1 MAGDPTN
8 APVWAEAD
16 VFLGSTAAP
25 IPTHPADYA
34 LNATSGGSGTT
45 NWDFVGLLDDN
56 NPFDAGGETIDK
68 TDHSA
73 FGYGVYA
80 TTYKNQKEVVTFT
93 ALETTLITLGLLYD
107 VTGVTDTAGVLEG
120 TLKRRDPSRQFRI
133 AFEARGGTDM
143 ERRTSKNYAYI
154 DDISRAMT
162 DGKKTYTVTA
172 VIVPTDSS
180 ELFDYYKGPQDADS
194 SSSSSSS

>member
-1 MAGDPTN
+1 MAGDPIN

-16 VFLGSTAAP
+16 VLLGDEAATAPA
-25 IPTHPADYA
+25 HPAAYDTA
-34 LNATSGGSGTT
+34 D
-45 NWDFVGLLDDN
+45 WDFVGLLDDN
-56 NPFDAGGETIDK
+56 NPFDAGAETIDK

-93 ALETTLITLGLLYD
+93 ALETTLITLGILYD
-107 VTGVTDTAGVLEG
+107 TSELTEVGDTISGN
-120 TLKRRDPSRQFRI
+120 LKRRDPTKHFQV
-133 AFEARGGTDM
+133 AFETRSGTRM

-162 DGKKTYTVTA
+162 DGKKTYTVTV
-172 VIVPTDSS
+172 VIVPTSDN
-180 ELFDYYKGPQDADS
+180 ELFDYYLGPQVEES
-194 SSSSSSS
+194 